1 MKHPFAV
8 TLDSGSSLANLT
20 GSWRTMRPV
29 YVDRL
34 PPCNHACPAGENI
47 QAWLYHAESGD
58 YENAWRVLTQG
69 QSDARRD
76 GAGLL
81 SPLRERL
88 QPGAGRRSGRHQ
100 FGRAF
105 PRRRGDQARLA
116 LHAAGRGNRQARAGG
131 RRRTVR
137 AFRGLSSAPHG
148 PCRFDLRCRARGR
161 RHDALRHP
169 QVPVAARRA
178 RCGSQADSRS
188 RRRAQAQCQG
198 RQYSRD
204 DEGRPVRCGIPCRR
218 RPYRQARL
226 SSRRFRLKG
235 PRRRHDAA
243 LDGRRGQA
251 AARPARR
258 RLRRRQHRDRCRAH
272 GQAPRRDRSDHRLS
286 PHPRSHAGARL
297 RGRGGARRKAS

>member
-1 MKHPFAV
+1 MKHPFAI

-69 QSDARRD
+69 QPDARRD

-81 SPLRERL
+81 SPLRGRL
-88 QPGAGRRSGRHQ
+88 QSGAGRRSRRHQ
-100 FGRAF
+100 FGRAV
-105 PRRRGDQARLA
+105 PRRRGDQAQLA
-116 LHAAGRGNRQARAGG
+116 LYAAGSGKPANACWWSAPDRPVFPRPIICAAWGMRVAIHDAGPAAGG
-131 RRRTVR
+131 
-137 AFRGLSSAPHG
+137 
-148 PCRFDLRCRARGR
+148 
-161 RHDALRHP
+161 HDALRHP
-169 QVPVAARRA
+169 EVPIAARRA
-178 RCGSQADSRS
+178 RCGNQADPRS

-198 RQYSRD
+198 RQYSRNH
-204 DEGRPVRCGIPCRR
+204 EGRPVRRGIPGRR

-226 SSRRFRLKG
+226 YPRRFRCKG
-235 PRRRHDAA
+235 ARRRHAAA

-251 AARPARR
+251 AARTPRR

-272 GQAPRRDRSDHRLS
+272 RQAPGRHRGDHRLS
-286 PHPRSHAGARL
+286 PHPRAHAGARL
-297 RGRGGARRKAS
+297 RGRGGA